1 MSSTEEDPTPAPTRG
16 SGWHAGDGPYI
27 NLHVHRAN
35 GDDLWEEMVPWN
47 GWIEGFLQRLDA
59 TGLVPVPLLEPIDPS
74 EEIDDPGIGDDCLFV
89 EWSGETWEMQPD
101 RYVDDLVW
109 NGMILYWNRT
119 FGYYVDKYGMSVTD
133 PVDVTLIRT
142 SAQTLYAAS
151 QERRNTS

>member
-1 MSSTEEDPTPAPTRG
+1 MPPDEAFV
-16 SGWHAGDGPYI
+16 

-35 GDDLWEEMVPWN
+35 GDVIVEEMVPLDD
-47 GWIEGFLQRLDA
+47 WIERFLHELDE
-59 TGLVPVPLLEPIDPS
+59 TGLVPVPPFEPIGPS
-74 EEIDDPGIGDDCLFV
+74 EDIDDPFDDSLFV

>member
-35 GDDLWEEMVPWN
+35 GDFLLEEMVPWN

-59 TGLVPVPLLEPIDPS
+59 TGLVPAPLLEPIDPS